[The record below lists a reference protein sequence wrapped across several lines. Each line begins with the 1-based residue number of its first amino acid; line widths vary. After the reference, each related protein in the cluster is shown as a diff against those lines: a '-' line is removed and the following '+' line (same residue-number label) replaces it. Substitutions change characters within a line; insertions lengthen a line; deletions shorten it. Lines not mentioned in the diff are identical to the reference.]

1 MSSTGTHRLTIRNLT
16 EQSRGRWRVH
26 PDEDGEAGETWAAAF
41 ADCDMQRMEL
51 ERQLAEQLTANDLI
65 NEQYDAALDVVIE
78 QQNRAKVVE
87 AQLSPSPCGVKGHC
101 RVDWTERRAGERRIV
116 AHICTP
122 YSGDCAKFH
131 PGRVGNQRTW
141 RSDKPGNSRIHVNRR
156 VTNSGGYCVRC
167 MEIKR
172 AVTDALE
179 CRRQDL
185 HCERWKVLP
194 KQFIDKGT
202 VLEKKKS

>member
-1 MSSTGTHRLTIRNLT
+1 MGAGGTF
-16 EQSRGRWRVH
+16 RGGGVA
-26 PDEDGEAGETWAAAF
+26 P
-41 ADCDMQRMEL
+41 
-51 ERQLAEQLTANDLI
+51 QLPTPAEIAREIVDPFEHANT
-65 NEQYDAALDVVIE
+65 VI
-78 QQNRAKVVE
+78 KKYMDD
-87 AQLSPSPCGVKGHC
+87 LSPSPCGVEGH
-101 RVDWTERRAGERRIV
+101 RKVDWTDWTERRLRERRVV

-122 YSGDCAKFH
+122 YSGDCVKFH

-194 KQFIDKGT
+194 RQFIDKGT